1 MPPDAP
7 SRPSSPS
14 STLGPELLYREMC
27 SSHDRIADFR
37 AKLLA
42 LLPIASGA
50 GLFLL
55 LEADTTASAHLGPI
69 GLFGFAVTLGLFLYE
84 LRGMD
89 ECLLSRCRAA
99 NLEDAARIPYYQ
111 ARFLKNPSRFIG
123 PQGAAWVIYPAV
135 LAAWLYAAE
144 QRWGWIPEQAL
155 PFVYLIVAPGGYRM
169 WRSVMKR
176 HREQDRKPCGRAA

>member
-123 PQGAAWVIYPAV
+123 PQGAAWVIYP
-135 LAAWLYAAE
+135 
-144 QRWGWIPEQAL
+144 RCL
-155 PFVYLIVAPGGYRM
+155 PRGCTPRSSDGAGYPSRRSRSYTSSLPQGDTGCGG
-169 WRSVMKR
+169 RS
-176 HREQDRKPCGRAA
+176 